1 MRRRGVRHIL
11 PHEDKEIG
19 ASIMKIL
26 IINPNSNDE
35 FTSLIRECAQSVASQ
50 GTGITCVST
59 PGAPL
64 LIDNHI
70 DEIACGPGM
79 IQIMKDNGDV
89 FDAFIV
95 ACTCDV
101 NIDILR
107 EMTEKPV
114 VGIGESSMMAAM
126 MLGGKFSVIQM
137 GPRGVSMKERFVRKL
152 GFESRCASVRSI
164 DPDGP
169 GDMSDKVIA
178 AARKAVEEDGA
189 EVLTLGCAGLAGLD
203 RKTSGAVGVPVI
215 DGVLYGVR
223 FAEALAACGGKTSK
237 KGLYGPD
244 V

>member
-1 MRRRGVRHIL
+1 
-11 PHEDKEIG
+11 
-19 ASIMKIL
+19 MKLL

-35 FTSLIRECAQSVASQ
+35 FTGLIRECAEGAASP
-50 GTGITCVST
+50 GTDITCVST
-59 PGAPL
+59 PGAPP
-64 LIDNHI
+64 LIDNYI

-79 IQIMKDNGDV
+79 VKIMRENEAS

-114 VGIGESSMMAAM
+114 AGIGESSMMAAM

-137 GPRGVSMKERFVRKL
+137 GPRGIPMKERFVRKL

-164 DPDGP
+164 DPAGP
-169 GDMSDKVIA
+169 GDMGDRVIA

-203 RKTSGAVGVPVI
+203 ERISRAVGVPVI

-223 FAEALAACGGKTSK
+223 FAEALAAFGGKTSK

-244 V
+244 A

>member
-1 MRRRGVRHIL
+1 
-11 PHEDKEIG
+11 
-19 ASIMKIL
+19 
-26 IINPNSNDE
+26 
-35 FTSLIRECAQSVASQ
+35 
-50 GTGITCVST
+50 
-59 PGAPL
+59 
-64 LIDNHI
+64 
-70 DEIACGPGM
+70 
-79 IQIMKDNGDV
+79 
-89 FDAFIV
+89 
-95 ACTCDV
+95 
-101 NIDILR
+101 
-107 EMTEKPV
+107 
-114 VGIGESSMMAAM
+114 
-126 MLGGKFSVIQM
+126 
-137 GPRGVSMKERFVRKL
+137 MKERFVRKL